1 MIAVLSDTH
10 GRDGHRLDGR
20 ALDAVRDADL
30 VLHLGDFMTE
40 AVLDAFEAE
49 AARLVAV
56 HGNNDDTG
64 VRDRL
69 PATRT
74 VEHDGLRI
82 VLAHGHEHSETALG
96 MLARQEDADL
106 VCVGH
111 SHRPNYRVTN
121 DVAILNP
128 GSHADPRWFT
138 PGHAELHTGP
148 LRGVILEPD
157 GSRIAEFGPE

>member
-56 HGNNDDTG
+56 HGNNDDPG

-74 VEHDGLRI
+74 VEQDGVRI
-82 VLAHGHEHSETALG
+82 TLCHGHEHSETALG
-96 MLARQEDADL
+96 MLARQEGADI

-111 SHRPNYRVTN
+111 SHRPDYRVAN
-121 DVAILNP
+121 EVAILNP

-138 PGHAELHTGP
+138 PGYAELHTDP
-148 LRGVILEPD
+148 LRGEILEPD
-157 GSRIAEFGPE
+157 GSRIAAFGPE